1 VPFSRTMR
9 SLSADGARGY
19 LFGFLLLIAILG
31 AWAIWILAGR
41 VSVYAV
47 STTARLEADGAIVPI
62 QTLYAGRIANNNLVL
77 GRTVKRGE
85 TLIELD
91 TNVQQLQLREERMQG
106 DSIAAELGTLN
117 RVIAAETQAMQEEQ
131 TAAAVG
137 IQEARARLKEVEA
150 AASFAT
156 LDAERKAKLQ
166 AEGLIPEMDLARA
179 VSDAQRARA
188 TAESLRLAISRQEGE
203 QSTHT
208 TERQSR
214 IETLRRQMN
223 QLAGMRTKSGA
234 AADRLASEVEL
245 RRILAPVD
253 GKIGELATLRIGA
266 VVAAGD
272 RLGVIVPTGDIKVVA
287 QFDPAAAFGRI
298 HPGQSA
304 RLRLQGFPWT
314 QYGSLK
320 ATVTN
325 VANEVRDGSVRVELS
340 PKPDSRLPVQHGLP
354 GSTEIE
360 VEQISP
366 VSLVLRIAGQML
378 APRQP
383 AEPTAKPE
391 PTTKL
396 EAQAR

>member
-1 VPFSRTMR
+1 MPFSRTMR

-272 RLGVIVPTGDIKVVA
+272 RLGVIVPTGDVKVVA

>member
-1 VPFSRTMR
+1 MR

-272 RLGVIVPTGDIKVVA
+272 RLGVIVPTGDVKVVA